1 MHSFMHYQLQIMPNE
16 MQVMLICLIL
26 CAISLLK
33 HSDAHERMCD
43 CYLILFMVTLLI
55 KHL

>member
-43 CYLILFMVTLLI
+43 YLILFMVTLLI